1 MLYVNKIYST
11 IFLKEADNADTYFPF
26 DSLDDFRVSN
36 IERHF
41 SEDHDCNYLFVTFE
55 KQEGNVGG

>member
-1 MLYVNKIYST
+1 MHYVDKIYLT

-26 DSLDDFRVSN
+26 NSLDDFRVSN

-41 SEDHDCNYLFVTFE
+41 SEDHDCNMKSKRGMLGDE
-55 KQEGNVGG
+55 